1 MNNQQP
7 TANEPN
13 ALEKV
18 VDFVDERVGLK
29 TLQAKMLNEPVPG
42 GSRWAYAF
50 GSVLLFIFILQ
61 VVTGIL
67 LMFYYVPSTD
77 HAYDSTQY
85 IIHEVEY
92 GWFPIELSFLGIV
105 GNGGDGFCAY
115 VSGVFMGSV

>member
-1 MNNQQP
+1 MNSDPN

-13 ALEKV
+13 AFEKV

-29 TLQAKMLNEPVPG
+29 TLQAKMLNEPIPG

-67 LMFYYVPSTD
+67 LMFYYCLLYTSPSPRD
-77 HAYDSTQY
+77 R
-85 IIHEVEY
+85 
-92 GWFPIELSFLGIV
+92 G
-105 GNGGDGFCAY
+105 
-115 VSGVFMGSV
+115 